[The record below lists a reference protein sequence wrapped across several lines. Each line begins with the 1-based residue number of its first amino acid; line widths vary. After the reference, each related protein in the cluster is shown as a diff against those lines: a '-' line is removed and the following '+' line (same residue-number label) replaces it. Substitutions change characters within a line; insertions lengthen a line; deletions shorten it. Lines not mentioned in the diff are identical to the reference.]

1 MDNPFAATF
10 NLFHTQFT
18 QAVRDLT
25 GLAKEHHAAADLETR
40 ISGVLR
46 TFVNNMQSTQSAL
59 FFDMVNYNPPPPYE
73 SAIPVRQPV
82 NLPKIQP
89 MENPFRDSGTGNS
102 VTSAR
107 LEPPSKQSET
117 KTVKVTDKSQLLM
130 HPRDALNLDFRN
142 GSGVYD
148 KSAPHG
154 TAANTLDKYLKF
166 EAVEPNNPVQPV
178 SLEPSP
184 ESGRQ
189 DRYDHIVQ
197 DYSQCCARVGSVEY
211 YVEMEPS
218 EFLDNYPHG
227 TYQSMDGYVI
237 GDPCMRMVHNDVF
250 ESGKVFCKR
259 HSTGFEDIREP
270 PVSSHAS
277 EPIED
282 GLNIIFE
289 NDYPR
294 SNYDLPLSD
303 FDIDLI

>member
-25 GLAKEHHAAADLETR
+25 GLAKEHHAATDLETR

-46 TFVNNMQSTQSAL
+46 TFVNNMQSTQTAL

-117 KTVKVTDKSQLLM
+117 KTVKVT
-130 HPRDALNLDFRN
+130 
-142 GSGVYD
+142 
-148 KSAPHG
+148 
-154 TAANTLDKYLKF
+154 AANTLDKYLKI
-166 EAVEPNNPVQPV
+166 ETVTPDKPIQPV
-178 SLEPSP
+178 SLDPSP

-282 GLNIIFE
+282 GLDIIFE

>member
-18 QAVRDLT
+18 HVVKDLT
-25 GLAKEHHAAADLETR
+25 GLAKEHHSAPDLETR

-73 SAIPVRQPV
+73 SAIQTRQTV

-89 MENPFRDSGTGNS
+89 METPFRDPGP
-102 VTSAR
+102 VVR
-107 LEPPSKQSET
+107 LEPHPRQSDI
-117 KTVKVTDKSQLLM
+117 KTVKL
-130 HPRDALNLDFRN
+130 
-142 GSGVYD
+142 
-148 KSAPHG
+148 
-154 TAANTLDKYLKF
+154 NTLDKYLNI
-166 EAVEPNNPVQPV
+166 ETLEPENPVQTV

-184 ESGRQ
+184 ESARQ

-197 DYSQCCARVGSVEY
+197 DYSQCCARIGSVEY
-211 YVEMEPS
+211 YVEMESP

-250 ESGKVFCKR
+250 DAGQVFCKR
-259 HSTGFEDIREP
+259 HNTGFEDIREP
-270 PVSSHAS
+270 PASSHAS
-277 EPIED
+277 GPDGD
-282 GLNIIFE
+282 GLDIIFE
-289 NDYPR
+289 NDNPR